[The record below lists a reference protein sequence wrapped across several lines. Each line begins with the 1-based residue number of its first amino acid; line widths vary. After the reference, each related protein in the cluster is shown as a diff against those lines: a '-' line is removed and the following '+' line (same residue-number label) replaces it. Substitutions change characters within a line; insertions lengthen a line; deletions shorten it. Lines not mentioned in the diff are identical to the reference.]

1 MANYNNVSSFP
12 SIKEVIASEFP
23 EAQLLSSGFTGS
35 VYCHSDKTV
44 IKSLSQDDFDNGLL
58 VCWETFDEGFIPAE
72 ILAMKWAN
80 TINNLVVKYVDHFHI
95 EEVGYIIAMERLY
108 PCLPTAFS
116 RDEIAAAITVA
127 EQELEQLWASGWA
140 HGDLR
145 RPSMVRKGEM
155 PIDVLYNNIM
165 LTKGDNNQCVIRL
178 VDTGFSALE
187 QYDEDDCID
196 TWIAKDKEDWRLFKD
211 WILSYPRD

>member
-1 MANYNNVSSFP
+1 
-12 SIKEVIASEFP
+12 
-23 EAQLLSSGFTGS
+23 
-35 VYCHSDKTV
+35 
-44 IKSLSQDDFDNGLL
+44 LSQDDFDNGLL
-58 VCWETFDEGFIPAE
+58 VCWETFDQGFIPAE
-72 ILAMKWAN
+72 ILGMKWAN
-80 TINNLVVKYVDHFHI
+80 SINNLVVKYVDHFHI

-108 PCLPTAFS
+108 PCLPTAFGKK
-116 RDEIAAAITVA
+116 DIEAAIEVA

-145 RPSMVRKGEM
+145 RPSMVRKNESL

-165 LTKGDNNQCVIRL
+165 LVRHESGSGCTIRL

-187 QYDEDDCID
+187 QHDEDECID

>member
-1 MANYNNVSSFP
+1 MANV
-12 SIKEVIASEFP
+12 SIKSVIASEFP
-23 EAQLLSSGFTGS
+23 EAQILSSGFTGS
-35 VYCHSDKTV
+35 VYALSEQTV
-44 IKSLSQDDFDNGLL
+44 IKSLSWDDFDNDLL
-58 VCWETFDEGFIPAE
+58 VCWETFEDGFVPAE

-80 TINNLVVKYVDHFHI
+80 KINSLVVNYVDHFHI

-108 PCLPTAFS
+108 PCLPTAFT
-116 RDEIAAAITVA
+116 RDEISAAIDVA
-127 EQELEQLWASGWA
+127 ESQLEELWASGWA

-145 RPSMVRKGEM
+145 RPSMVRKNESL

-165 LTKGDNNQCVIRL
+165 LTKGDVGCVIKL

-211 WILSYPRD
+211 WILNYPRD